1 MKPTP
6 STTILLTTLL
16 LATTAH
22 ASDVD
27 LLLPLRGWF
36 FGLLLLAVLVP
47 TLPMAPVAA
56 VAGLYAL
63 FGERRRALGLG
74 TLLLTATSLAG
85 IAMLVTG
92 LGTNDPSNNQVAMAA
107 IVMPVPLTALL
118 LWRGMIR
125 HWTSDKKTTAGIVA
139 FAIGGAF
146 FIGEL
151 LYWRTLTHA

>member
-1 MKPTP
+1 MNPPP
-6 STTILLTTLL
+6 SITILLTTLL
-16 LATTAH
+16 LASTAH
-22 ASDVD
+22 ATDVD

-36 FGLLLLAVLVP
+36 LSLILLAVLVP
-47 TLPMAPVAA
+47 TLPLAPVAA

-63 FGERRRALGLG
+63 FGERRVALGLG

-85 IAMLVTG
+85 IAVLVTG
-92 LGTNDPSNNQVAMAA
+92 LGTNDPSNNQEAMAA
-107 IVMPVPLTALL
+107 IVMPVPLTAML

-125 HWTSDKKTTAGIVA
+125 HWTADKKTTAGITALV
-139 FAIGGAF
+139 IGGAF

>member
-6 STTILLTTLL
+6 STTLLLTTLL
-16 LATTAH
+16 LASTAH

-36 FGLLLLAVLVP
+36 LSLILLAVLVP

-63 FGERRRALGLG
+63 FGERRHALGLG

-85 IAMLVTG
+85 IAVLITG
-92 LGTNDPSNNQVAMAA
+92 LSSNDPSSNQAAMAA
-107 IVMPVPLTALL
+107 IVLPVPLTALL
-118 LWRGMIR
+118 LWRGMVR
-125 HWTSDKKTTAGIVA
+125 HWTADKKTTAGVIALV
-139 FAIGGAF
+139 IGGAF

-151 LYWRTLTHA
+151 LYWRAITQH